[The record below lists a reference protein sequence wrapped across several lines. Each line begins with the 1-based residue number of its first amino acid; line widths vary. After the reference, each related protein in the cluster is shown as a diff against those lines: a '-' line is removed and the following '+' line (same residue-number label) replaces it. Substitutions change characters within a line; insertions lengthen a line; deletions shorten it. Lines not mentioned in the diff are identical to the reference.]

1 MNNKITFTSKFINGK
16 ALKDSTIALKDSL
29 LDAGR
34 AGDMSRGM
42 FIATAFTF
50 LLSGRLIKSR
60 DKDEVRETLV
70 RDVPTFV
77 IAVMGVPWFGKMVTK
92 EMQKIYGFAL
102 TEKTK
107 IEPPKQRC
115 INWPKSWQDKY
126 KIFGPK
132 KFKTSVAGI
141 DQLHDWYVLDK
152 DLHSGFKG
160 FTQRLDDLGGNFKK
174 IFSTLDKDIK
184 TRLKDFSS
192 DNKTFMEELSKV
204 DSKTDPD
211 MKIPKLKDEII
222 EMLKNHKNR
231 AADRA
236 EFMGAIPK
244 IAGFFIT
251 LGLIGILIPKSNIW
265 LTERINKKKAAK
277 ENALNEPKPVLGTK
291 VAQPSQFIQPKKTM
305 ENFAGKN

>member
-1 MNNKITFTSKFINGK
+1 
-16 ALKDSTIALKDSL
+16 
-29 LDAGR
+29 
-34 AGDMSRGM
+34 
-42 FIATAFTF
+42 
-50 LLSGRLIKSR
+50 
-60 DKDEVRETLV
+60 
-70 RDVPTFV
+70 
-77 IAVMGVPWFGKMVTK
+77 
-92 EMQKIYGFAL
+92 
-102 TEKTK
+102 
-107 IEPPKQRC
+107 
-115 INWPKSWQDKY
+115 
-126 KIFGPK
+126 
-132 KFKTSVAGI
+132 
-141 DQLHDWYVLDK
+141 
-152 DLHSGFKG
+152 
-160 FTQRLDDLGGNFKK
+160 
-174 IFSTLDKDIK
+174 
-184 TRLKDFSS
+184 
-192 DNKTFMEELSKV
+192 MEELSKV